1 MWDCLYGVLGGR
13 GGGGGS
19 QVSESLKDS
28 IPTSIFLLPTHR
40 LGLPS
45 HAKLEL
51 SVGNELL
58 RKTDNH
64 CYVMNCSVPL
74 RDKMVG

>member
-1 MWDCLYGVLGGR
+1 MYVHELVPSY
-13 GGGGGS
+13 
-19 QVSESLKDS
+19 
-28 IPTSIFLLPTHR
+28 FR

-45 HAKLEL
+45 HAKIEL

-64 CYVMNCSVPL
+64 RYVMNASVPL
-74 RDKMVG
+74 RDKMVCITVVYTYVI